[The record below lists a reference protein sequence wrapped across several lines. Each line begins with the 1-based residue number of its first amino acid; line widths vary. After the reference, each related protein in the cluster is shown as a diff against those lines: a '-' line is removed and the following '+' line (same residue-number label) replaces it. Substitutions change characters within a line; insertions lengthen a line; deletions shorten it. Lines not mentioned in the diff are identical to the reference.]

1 MVLANGSVTD
11 GSVGVDAGHGADEGK
26 REGWR
31 GGGNAKRWMRGRAVR
46 EERRLAQHADCKH
59 LPSGISPDESL
70 LKL

>member
-1 MVLANGSVTD
+1 MARWRRREE
-11 GSVGVDAGHGADEGK
+11 VDA
-26 REGWR
+26 
-31 GGGNAKRWMRGRAVR
+31 RAVR